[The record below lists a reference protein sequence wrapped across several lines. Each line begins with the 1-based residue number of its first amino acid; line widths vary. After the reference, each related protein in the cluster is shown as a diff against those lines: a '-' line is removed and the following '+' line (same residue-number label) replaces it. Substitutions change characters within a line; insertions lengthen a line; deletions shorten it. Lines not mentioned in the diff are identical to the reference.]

1 MCVRLD
7 QIGAYRTIPHSPA
20 ARPRDW
26 FVKGRFQHGS
36 SRPITTS
43 RAQMMIGYS
52 RHSCSLKHRPNEA
65 YLLDHSQF
73 GHGHSSI
80 HLDVARVGGG

>member
-1 MCVRLD
+1 M
-7 QIGAYRTIPHSPA
+7 A
-20 ARPRDW
+20 ASTQRVSFPEVALP
-26 FVKGRFQHGS
+26 FVSNHGS

-52 RHSCSLKHRPNEA
+52 RHSCSLKHQPNEA